1 MGNVPEW
8 AAVLGITA
16 VTAAIGVG
24 VARAKMETL
33 VKKVDEMDTRLQR
46 LNSMETVVKKV
57 EEIDK
62 RVEGISSNVDCT
74 ENKVIKNQPVLDHL
88 HGEAFKTRERLEQ
101 GSKDYVSLVAR
112 LTALQEKSRDTKEDL
127 NKYVG
132 SVKHDFEKT
141 VADVYKHLDSLKA
154 DVNSRK

>member
-16 VTAAIGVG
+16 ITAAIGVG

-33 VKKVDEMDTRLQR
+33 VKKVEDMDKRLQ
-46 LNSMETVVKKV
+46 
-57 EEIDK
+57 
-62 RVEGISSNVDCT
+62 GISSNVDST

-101 GSKDYVSLVAR
+101 SSKDYVSLVAR

-141 VADVYKHLDSLKA
+141 VADVYKHLDSLKS

>member
-1 MGNVPEW
+1 MDMGNVPEW

-16 VTAAIGVG
+16 ITAAIGVG

-33 VKKVDEMDTRLQR
+33 VKKVDDMDKRLQG
-46 LNSMETVVKKV
+46 L
-57 EEIDK
+57 
-62 RVEGISSNVDCT
+62 SSSVDST